1 MTAPASAEPPADTA
15 DAPGRKPQRACSCA
29 WVARYRYEPPGEAW
43 PRRRGTVARPVA
55 IPEGTASRTQ
65 HPRLGSGGDRRA
77 LDQACGNLVAEDRVR
92 DHHGIKVGA
101 DLDDLVAVEAADAA
115 VMVRE
120 LRAFVSR
127 GDGVKFGD
135 CGVSINEQAFDL
147 EPDSPRTLAV
157 CRVPGA

>member
-1 MTAPASAEPPADTA
+1 MARSLPCGRTTAQ
-15 DAPGRKPQRACSCA
+15 APG
-29 WVARYRYEPPGEAW
+29 
-43 PRRRGTVARPVA
+43 
-55 IPEGTASRTQ
+55 
-65 HPRLGSGGDRRA
+65 HGSGGDRRA

-101 DLDDLVAVEAADAA
+101 DLDDLVAVEAADPA

-157 CRVPGA
+157 CRVPGALRTEMRDARGDCGGFPT